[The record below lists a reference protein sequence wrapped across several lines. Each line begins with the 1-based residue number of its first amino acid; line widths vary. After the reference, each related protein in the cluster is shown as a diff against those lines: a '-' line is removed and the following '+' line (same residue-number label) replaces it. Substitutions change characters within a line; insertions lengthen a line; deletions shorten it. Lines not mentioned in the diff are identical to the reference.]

1 MNKCNR
7 KEIEE
12 QDSKDMTIF
21 NSRIEEDM
29 RYIEEQDSGRN
40 KRKKMVD
47 WNWKEE
53 NEQMQRGTVW
63 FPSNYTW

>member
-47 WNWKEE
+47 
-53 NEQMQRGTVW
+53 
-63 FPSNYTW
+63 